1 MALGRHHRSIS
12 TRRILS
18 GDRAIPISG
27 PLCQNREVV
36 PMKLSPSQ
44 YITKSSQSTTFHL
57 YLTWKGWATG
67 LALETW
73 KSVPLRNALQDRFTY
88 VEVHLAVCQQIIL
101 VFTYPSYPVRARSVD
116 EIYVVLIWKGRES
129 VVDDLQVS
137 D

>member
-44 YITKSSQSTTFHL
+44 YITKSSQSTTFHFVSHMERMG
-57 YLTWKGWATG
+57 YRIGIRN
-67 LALETW
+67 LEVSAAS
-73 KSVPLRNALQDRFTY
+73 KRSAGPL
-88 VEVHLAVCQQIIL
+88 H
-101 VFTYPSYPVRARSVD
+101 VR
-116 EIYVVLIWKGRES
+116 
-129 VVDDLQVS
+129 
-137 D
+137 